1 MNKVILRRIIVLS
14 ILVFVLTPIIGMSSL
29 SCAQREEEP
38 SDESETFAGETET
51 ESESRAVAD
60 LPETDFDG
68 RTFRIFGRENT
79 TYSQF
84 SNFEFYA
91 ESEDGEVVNDAV
103 YARNR
108 TIEEKYNIKTEQTL
122 LDDTTGHLKK
132 IVASAEDVYDIAALH
147 GFTNVSS
154 MAVGGYLC
162 DLNQVNHIDFTK
174 PWWNTDVNA
183 ALSFAGKLY
192 YTTSDYLLL
201 DKQRTYILIFNKKII
216 EDYSLGNLYQTVFD
230 GKWTADAM
238 LSMIDKVS
246 SDIDGDGKMTDLD
259 MYGLGMDSYLSFY
272 TFYIALGG
280 TITGL
285 DENGLPVLT
294 MNNDRNI
301 SVIDKVIDLTCN
313 TDTAL
318 FCDDFS
324 GKVDYDYWAVTS
336 NVFYAGRELFLSAF
350 PHSLKSISANT
361 DIDFDYGVVPFPKYD
376 QSQEKHLTIP
386 DNYHSMV
393 LTIPVTNTDTD
404 FAGFMLEALSA
415 ESRYTTL
422 PAYYEVSCKTK
433 YTYDEESARC
443 LDIIFSGITYDLGSI
458 YDWGM
463 ISNLIKN
470 TIPLKKENIFASEY
484 AKREPKALT
493 DMQKT
498 IDEFLSAGE

>member
-1 MNKVILRRIIVLS
+1 MNKIVLRRSIAFYIFISLLISTIVMIFS
-14 ILVFVLTPIIGMSSL
+14 
-29 SCAQREEEP
+29 SCAEGAEEP
-38 SDESETFAGETET
+38 AATPETTADEQETEAET
-51 ESESRAVAD
+51 RAVAD
-60 LPETDFDG
+60 LPETDFEG
-68 RTFRIFGRENT
+68 RAFRIFGRENT
-79 TYSQF
+79 TYNQF
-84 SNFEFYA
+84 SNFEFFA

-108 TIEEKYNIKTEQTL
+108 IIEEKYNVKTEQTL
-122 LDDTTGHLKK
+122 LDDTTGHLRKT
-132 IVASAEDVYDIAALH
+132 VTSAEDIYDVAALH
-147 GFTNVSS
+147 HFTNVSS
-154 MAVGGYLC
+154 LAVGGYLS
-162 DLNQVNHIDFTK
+162 DLNQINHIDFTK
-174 PWWNTDVNA
+174 PWWSLDVNA

-201 DKQRTYILIFNKKII
+201 DKQRTYILIFNKKIA
-216 EDYSLGNLYQTVFD
+216 EDYALGNLYQTVFD

-238 LSMIDKVS
+238 LAMTGKVS
-246 SDIDGDGKMTDLD
+246 SDIDGDGKMTDID

-272 TFYIALGG
+272 TFYIAMGG
-280 TITGL
+280 TIVGR
-285 DENGLPVLT
+285 DENDLPVLT
-294 MNNDRNI
+294 MNDDRNI
-301 SVIDKVIDLTCN
+301 SAIDKVIDLTCN

-318 FCDDFS
+318 FCDDFQ
-324 GKVDYDYWAVTS
+324 GKVDYDYWSVMGKT
-336 NVFYAGRELFLSAF
+336 FYAGRELFMSAF

-361 DIDFDYGVVPFPKYD
+361 DVDFDYGVLPFPKND
-376 QSQEKHLTIP
+376 QSQEKYLTIP

-393 LTIPVTNTDTD
+393 LTIPITNTDTD

-443 LDIIFSGITYDLGSI
+443 LDIVFGGITYDLGSI
-458 YDWGM
+458 YDWGT
-463 ISNLIKN
+463 ISNLLKN
-470 TIPLKKENIFASEY
+470 TIPSKKENVFASEY